1 MDFIIGKG
9 RKKFKIVKV
18 DDYIEWNKK
27 NNQII
32 NVKVLCANNN
42 YMYWFYNKEYGANN
56 KKSDLV
62 IVQTDY
68 GYINV
73 TVDSDK
79 NLLILGYMNAKFF

>member
-1 MDFIIGKG
+1 MITLNEI
-9 RKKFKIVKV
+9 KI
-18 DDYIEWNKK
+18 

-32 NVKVLCANNN
+32 NVKVLCDNNN
-42 YMYWFYNKEYGANN
+42 YMYWFYNKEYGINN

-73 TVDSDK
+73 TVDNDK
-79 NLLILGYMNAKFF
+79 NLLISGYMNAKFF